1 VLGRDLGTRADVV
14 RARRPERL
22 PVVLNREEVRAILA
36 RLRGSVGLMARL
48 MYGAGLRLL
57 ECAELRVKDL
67 DITAHEV
74 RVRDGKGRKD
84 RVTMLPAA
92 VVEALVAHLVQ
103 VKRLHQQDLAGGQ
116 GWVAMP
122 DALGRKY
129 PNAGKEWAWQWVF
142 PATRMYHDEA
152 TGQRRRHHLHESVM
166 QRAFKAAV
174 VQSGVTKRATCHT
187 LRSVSA

>member
-1 VLGRDLGTRADVV
+1 
-14 RARRPERL
+14 
-22 PVVLNREEVRAILA
+22 
-36 RLRGSVGLMARL
+36 
-48 MYGAGLRLL
+48 
-57 ECAELRVKDL
+57 
-67 DITAHEV
+67 
-74 RVRDGKGRKD
+74 
-84 RVTMLPAA
+84 MLPAA